1 MIKFLDLHKMNLA
14 HDIELKHA
22 YQKVLSNGWFIRGP
36 FCEEFERDF
45 ANYCGTYHCVG
56 VGNGLDAL
64 KLIFRGFLELGK
76 LKLGDEIIV
85 QANTYIASILAIS
98 TSGLIPVLVEPN
110 EGTYNLDVENVRKA
124 ITAKTKGILA
134 VHLYGQLSPMEIL
147 QRVANQ
153 KNLLLIEDCAQSHG
167 ATNEKGKKAGNLSH
181 AAGFSFYP
189 TKNLGALGDAG
200 AVTTS
205 DGDLAKVIK
214 TLGNYGCSQK
224 DTNEFQGVNS
234 RLDEIQAAILSV
246 KLKYLDKDNE
256 RRRQIASRYMKEI
269 NNPFMILPKA
279 DPVCLDHVFHIF
291 AIRSPYREE
300 LIDFLTSKGIQ
311 TAIHYPIP
319 VHKQEA
325 YPQLSDLRFPIT
337 EKIHQEILSIPI
349 NPVLKDSEVD
359 QIILALNEFNP
370 KTFYG

>member
-1 MIKFLDLHKMNLA
+1 MIKFLDLQKMNLA
-14 HDIELKHA
+14 HENELKHA
-22 YQKVLSNGWFIRGP
+22 YQKVLSSGWFIRGP
-36 FCEEFERDF
+36 FCQEFERDF
-45 ANYCGTYHCVG
+45 ANYCGTQHCVG

-64 KLIFRGFLELGK
+64 KLIFRGFIELGK

-85 QANTYIASILAIS
+85 QANTYIASIIAIS

-110 EGTYNLDVENVRKA
+110 EETYNLDVENVRKA
-124 ITAKTKGILA
+124 ISAKTKGILA
-134 VHLYGQLSPMEIL
+134 VHLYGQLSPMHDL

-167 ATNEKGKKAGNLSH
+167 ATNEEGKKAGSLSH

-205 DGDLAKVIK
+205 DNDLAKVIK
-214 TLGNYGCSQK
+214 TLGNYGSALK

-246 KLKYLDKDNE
+246 KLKYLDKENE
-256 RRRQIASRYMKEI
+256 RRRLIASRYLNEI
-269 NNPFMILPKA
+269 NNPFLILPKA
-279 DPVCLDHVFHIF
+279 GPVCLDHVFHIF
-291 AIRSPYREE
+291 AIRSPFREE

-325 YPQLSDLRFPIT
+325 YPQLSHLSFPIT

-349 NPVLKDSEVD
+349 SPILEDSEVN
-359 QIILALNEFNP
+359 QIINALNEFSP
-370 KTFYG
+370 RSYYE

>member
-1 MIKFLDLHKMNLA
+1 MIKFLDLQKINLA
-14 HDIELKHA
+14 HKNELKDA

-36 FCEEFERDF
+36 FCQEFEREF
-45 ANYCGTYHCVG
+45 SNYCGTSHCIG

-64 KLIFRGFLELGK
+64 KLIFRGFIELGK

-85 QANTYIASILAIS
+85 QANTFIATILAIS
-98 TSGLIPVLVEPN
+98 TSGLVPVLVEPN
-110 EGTYNLDVENVRKA
+110 EETYNLDVENVRKA

-134 VHLYGQLSPMEIL
+134 VHLYGQLSPMEDLKIIS
-147 QRVANQ
+147 NQ
-153 KNLLLIEDCAQSHG
+153 NNLLLIEDCAQSHG
-167 ATNEKGKKAGNLSH
+167 ATNEEGKKAGNLSH

-214 TLGNYGCSQK
+214 TLGNYGSALK
-224 DTNEFQGVNS
+224 DTNDFQGVNS

-269 NNPFMILPKA
+269 NNAYLILPKA
-279 DPVCLDHVFHIF
+279 NPVCLDHVFHIF
-291 AIRSPYREE
+291 AIRSPNREE

-325 YPQLSDLRFPIT
+325 YPQLSNLRFPIT
-337 EKIHQEILSIPI
+337 EKIHQGILSIPI

-359 QIILALNEFNP
+359 QIIFALNEFSP